1 MAKETAQALKVRK
14 KKWFSIIAPPMFR
27 EIVVGEI
34 PLYESEEMKGRYVTI
49 NMMNLTGNPKNQHIS
64 VKLRIQEV
72 KEGKGYTQ
80 LLGFEMLPT
89 SVKRFVRRGKSKI
102 DDSFIIQTSDK
113 KLVRI
118 KPLLITNSAAK
129 NSAVSN
135 IRRVV
140 RNALARYA
148 LKITYDHLIEEIF
161 TFKLQKHVGGLA
173 CKVTPIKTCEIRSF
187 ALVEKEGVKPIT
199 PKEIQTTPEEAE
211 LAEKFE
217 GEDEKESEKKP
228 EEGNGSG
235 SEEEFEA
242 EVDYKETTNGV

>member
-1 MAKETAQALKVRK
+1 MAKETAQALKVKK

-27 EIVVGEI
+27 ETVVGEI
-34 PLYESEEMKGRYVTI
+34 PLYESEEMKGRYVTV

-102 DDSFIIQTSDK
+102 DDSFIIQTSDR

-118 KPLLITNSAAK
+118 KPLLITNSLAK

-148 LKITYDHLIEEIF
+148 VRITYDHLIEEIF

-199 PKEIQTTPEEAE
+199 PKDIQTTPEEAE
-211 LAEKFE
+211 LAEEFE
-217 GEDEKESEKKP
+217 PENEKESKP
-228 EEGNGSG
+228 EASNGQNSD
-235 SEEEFEA
+235 EEFEA
-242 EVDYKETTNGV
+242 EVDYKATTDGK